1 MLNFINMS
9 KFKVGQRVWLFN
21 SMSMAIE
28 PDEVYGVLY
37 VPVAVE
43 GVAQESQKSIA
54 ERLEAG
60 QMEVKEQCQLSMHQ
74 GIVDAAV
81 LFASEWECRDF
92 YRKFF
97 SDREAGS

>member
-1 MLNFINMS
+1 M
-9 KFKVGQRVWLFN
+9 KYEVGQRVYLFN

-43 GVAQESQKSIA
+43 GVQQDSQKSVS

-60 QMEVKEQCQLSMHQ
+60 QMEVKEQCQLISHQ
-74 GIVDAAV
+74 GIVDV
-81 LFASEWECRDF
+81 DRLFASEGECISF

-97 SDREAGS
+97 SEMEVGS